1 MNNNET
7 LLKVEDLKVW
17 FEIRKSVVSQPMY
30 VKAVDGISFDLKK
43 GESISL
49 VGESGSGKTTLG
61 RTLLRLYKATG
72 GKIFFEEQDITNLD
86 STDLKWYRKET
97 GFVQQDPFG
106 ALPSHFTI
114 YRTLEEPLI
123 INKIGTP
130 EERKN
135 LIFNALE
142 EVKLTPVIDFIQKYP
157 HMLSG
162 GQMQR
167 VVIARALIMRPKLVI
182 ADEPVSMLDASVRI
196 EILELL
202 KELQERHQ
210 MSLIYITHDLA
221 TVRAFSNWI
230 FIMYAG
236 NLVEKAQTKEL
247 LQNPLHPYTKAL
259 LSAIPDPDPENRKK
273 LRDIPPGEPPN
284 LVELPQGCRFHPRC
298 ANVMDICKK
307 EEPKDIEV
315 KNNHWVK
322 CWLFQEG

>member
-284 LVELPQGCRFHPRC
+284 LVDLPQGCRFHPRC